1 MAALFKHLK
10 GKMLNLFYAVEAG
23 LGPVRFQL
31 PMSKELEATCD
42 WKKYRLIRG
51 QAWSE
56 PCESQP
62 GSR

>member
-1 MAALFKHLK
+1 MALFKHLK
-10 GKMLNLFYAVEAG
+10 GKMLNLFCVVEAG

-31 PMSKELEATCD
+31 PMRKELEGTCA
-42 WKKYRLIRG
+42 WRKYRLIGG

-56 PCESQP
+56 PCQSQP